1 VVNPSF
7 PHRNKLFHVALIAV
21 RCSKNSNVPL
31 AVHNPDN
38 FEIKSKGGVVRKT
51 TLAAIAAEAGV
62 SLPTVSKVVNGRP
75 DVAPTTRARI
85 EQLLDQHQYRRNGLR
100 AQRRS
105 GLIDLVFNGLDSP
118 WAVEILRGVE
128 QWGAEHSTAIAV
140 SAVRHG
146 DARPA
151 SWTSAIASHHSDGV
165 ILVTTTLT
173 NPQVGQLR
181 GAGIPLV
188 VIDPANTPPPGIPS
202 VGATNWAGGLAATEH
217 LLSLGHRRIG
227 LITGFVDMLCSMA
240 RLDGYRSALEREG
253 VIVDPD
259 LIKYGDFQ
267 HEGGFAHAVE
277 LLSLPD
283 RPTAIFA
290 GSDQQ
295 AFGVYEAARQRGLR
309 IPDDLSVVGFDELPV
324 SRWASPPLTTVR
336 QPLAEMGSTAAQ
348 MLGELIDLAPLRAN
362 RVELSTELYVRESTA
377 PPSRA
382 AALKQ
387 PALLRQLALLRK
399 PALGGPPAPPKQQG
413 TSKVTQTDIE
423 AWRDPA
429 RPADERVADLLHRMT
444 LEEKIAQLGSVWM
457 GASGDGDGVAP
468 MQDQFFRQDQPPFE
482 EVIKNG
488 LGQLTRVFGTRPVDA
503 AAGMGALASLQSRV
517 AAASRLG
524 IPAVAHEECLTGFAT
539 WGATIFPIPLA
550 WGASF
555 NPALIGE
562 MTEAFGATMRAVGV
576 HQGLAPVLD
585 VTRDYR
591 WGRTEETIGE
601 DPYLVGVIG
610 TEYVRGLQRAGVQAT
625 LKHFAAY
632 AASRAGRNM
641 APVSLGP
648 RELADVVLIPFEMA
662 LRLGDA
668 RSVMPSYVDIDGVPA
683 SADPRL
689 LTNLLREQYGFTG
702 VVVSDY
708 YAVSF
713 LELQHAVAASDGE
726 AAALALA
733 AGLDVELPGT
743 RCFGQPLIDLAT
755 SGEVPTEVIDR
766 AVTRVLGQKLDLGL
780 LDPGWSPRGRAA
792 GTPAPDLDPPA
803 QRDIARRLA
812 EESVILLKNDG
823 AVLPLAADA
832 RVAVIGPL
840 ADEQLAFFGCYSMPR
855 HLGHARRFDGSNG
868 GAGVEVTT
876 LLGALRAEGVDVTGH
891 APGCAVRTHDESGIA
906 DAVSRC
912 RSADLI
918 VAVVGDEAGL
928 FGHGTSGEGCDAEE
942 LRLPGAQEE
951 LLQALADTGLPVVAV
966 LVTGRPYALGR
977 VAARLA
983 AIVQAFFPGEEGGR
997 AIAGVLTGRV
1007 TPSGRLPVEIPRDA
1021 EAQPST
1027 YLRSRNAALH
1037 SGSSVD
1043 PTPLFAFGHGLS
1055 YTTFE
1060 YAGLALSADE
1070 VATDG
1075 AVEISCTVRNT
1086 GAATGTEVVQLYL
1099 SDPVASVARPQRWLA
1114 GFARAA
1120 LAPGQ
1125 AARVTFLLHADRTS
1139 FTGRDL
1145 TRVVEPGTITVT
1157 LGGSSDD
1164 LPLSGSFALTG
1175 PVRTVGID
1183 RVLDTPVSVKK
1194 LTD

>member
-1 VVNPSF
+1 M
-7 PHRNKLFHVALIAV
+7 
-21 RCSKNSNVPL
+21 
-31 AVHNPDN
+31 
-38 FEIKSKGGVVRKT
+38 RKT

-75 DVAPTTRARI
+75 DVAPTTRARV

-100 AQRRS
+100 VHRRS

-128 QWGAEHSTAIAV
+128 EWGAEHSIAIAV

-151 SWTSAIASHHSDGV
+151 SWTSAIAHHHSDGV

-173 NPQVGQLR
+173 SAQVGQLR

-188 VIDPANTPPPGIPS
+188 VIDPANTPPPDIPS

-227 LITGFVDMLCSMA
+227 VITGFQDMLCSLA
-240 RLDGYRSALEREG
+240 RLDGYRSGLERAG
-253 VIVDPD
+253 AAADPD
-259 LIKYGDFQ
+259 LVKYGDFQ
-267 HEGGFAHAVE
+267 HEGGFARAVE
-277 LLSLPD
+277 LLDLPD
-283 RPTAIFA
+283 PPTAIFA

-336 QPLAEMGSTAAQ
+336 QPLAEMGSAAAQ
-348 MLGELIDLAPLRAN
+348 MLGDLIDGGPLRTN

-377 PPSRA
+377 PPKQRPASPSRLALPRA
-382 AALKQ
+382 ARSPRAAIS
-387 PALLRQLALLRK
+387 PRATRPEGA
-399 PALGGPPAPPKQQG
+399 
-413 TSKVTQTDIE
+413 SEVTQTEIE
-423 AWRDPA
+423 IWRDPA
-429 RPADERVADLLHRMT
+429 RPGSERVADLLGRMT

-468 MQDQFFRQDQPPFE
+468 MQDQFFGQDQPPLE
-482 EVIKNG
+482 ELIKNG
-488 LGQLTRVFGTRPVDA
+488 IGQLTRVFGTRPVPA
-503 AAGMGALASLQSRV
+503 AAGMSALVSLQARV
-517 AAASRLG
+517 IAASRHG
-524 IPAVAHEECLTGFAT
+524 IPAVAHEECLTGFAA
-539 WGATIFPIPLA
+539 WGATIFPTPLA

-555 NPALIGE
+555 DPALVGE
-562 MTEAFGATMRAVGV
+562 MSAAFGATMRAVGV

-641 APVSLGP
+641 APVSISQ
-648 RELADVVLIPFEMA
+648 RELADVILVPFEMA
-662 LRLGDA
+662 IRLGDA
-668 RSVMPSYVDIDGVPA
+668 RSVMPSYVDINGVPA
-683 SADPRL
+683 SADPSL
-689 LTNLLREQYGFTG
+689 LTTLLRDEYGFDG

-708 YAVSF
+708 YAISF
-713 LELQHAVAASDGE
+713 LELQHAVAAGPGD
-726 AAALALA
+726 AAALALT

-743 RCFGQPLIDLAT
+743 RCFGAPLLGQAT
-755 SGEVPTEVIDR
+755 SGEVPTELIDR
-766 AVTRVLGQKLDLGL
+766 AVARVLWQKHDLGL
-780 LDPGWSPRGRAA
+780 LDPGWSPRGRAEDDETT
-792 GTPAPDLDPPA
+792 GSSVPDLDPPG

-812 EESVILLKNDG
+812 EESVILLKNDPRANG
-823 AVLPLAADA
+823 SEVLPLAADT

-840 ADEQLAFFGCYSMPR
+840 ADEPLAFFGCYSMPR
-855 HLGHARRFDGSNG
+855 HLGHMRRFDGSSG
-868 GAGVEVTT
+868 GAGVEVAT
-876 LLGALRAEGVDVTGH
+876 LLDALRAEGVNVTGH
-891 APGCAVRTHDESGIA
+891 APGCAVRTLDESGFA
-906 DAVSRC
+906 EAVSRC

-918 VAVVGDEAGL
+918 VAVVGDEAGM
-928 FGHGTSGEGCDAEE
+928 FGHGTSGEGCDMME
-942 LRLPGAQEE
+942 LKLPGVQEE
-951 LLQALADTGLPVVAV
+951 LLHALADTGLPVVAV
-966 LVTGRPYALGR
+966 LVTGRPYALGG
-977 VAARLA
+977 VAPRLA
-983 AIVQAFFPGEEGGR
+983 AAVQAFFPGEEGGR

-1007 TPSGRLPVEIPRDA
+1007 TPSGRLPVEIPRDSG
-1021 EAQPST
+1021 AQPST
-1027 YLRSRNAALH
+1027 YLRSRNAARH

-1043 PTPLFAFGHGLS
+1043 PAPLYAFGHGLS

-1060 YAGLALSADE
+1060 YADLALSADK
-1070 VATDG
+1070 VDTDA
-1075 AVEISCTVRNT
+1075 AVEISCTVRNA
-1086 GAATGTEVVQLYL
+1086 GPVAGTEVVQLYL
-1099 SDPVASVARPQRWLA
+1099 GDPVASVVRPVRWLA

-1120 LAPGQ
+1120 LGPGE
-1125 AARVTFLLHADRTS
+1125 AARITFLVHADRTS

-1145 TRVVEPGTITVT
+1145 TRIVEPGTITVT

-1183 RVLDTPVSVKK
+1183 RVLDTPALGGSSDDLPLTGSFTLTGPLRTVGIDRVLDTPVSVKK
-1194 LTD
+1194 LIG